1 MKRNKNRRE
10 NSRKSDR
17 RNSRSERGAKD
28 SKPVKNRHQAP
39 NTPRKKEGQR
49 KDDETMRINKYIA
62 HSGIC
67 SRREADEYIA
77 EGRVKVNGEKI
88 TEMGVQVSSS
98 DHIEVDG
105 KPIDPEPFVYL
116 MMHKPNDT
124 ITTTMDDRGRD
135 TVMDLVE
142 GEIGKR
148 VYPVGRLDRDT
159 TGLLLLTNDGDLA
172 HRLMHPSYQI
182 SKVYE
187 VQCNRALNEKD
198 LEKLTA
204 GVELEDGPAK
214 ANKVLHFIDRPDT
227 LEMVVHEGRN
237 HLVKRMIQAIGADVT
252 NLKRTGYA
260 GMKMKMIRAGRW
272 RFLKPKEVNRLRQ
285 IVRLP
290 EIKFRE
296 ES

>member
-1 MKRNKNRRE
+1 MKRNNRRDR
-10 NSRKSDR
+10 NNNSDR
-17 RNSRSERGAKD
+17 GKGRDDRGKK
-28 SKPVKNRHQAP
+28 SFKNRHQAP

-49 KDDETMRINKYIA
+49 KSDETMRINKYIA

-77 EGRVKVNGEKI
+77 DGRVTVNGERV
-88 TEMGVQVSSS
+88 TEMGIQVSSS

-124 ITTTMDDRGRD
+124 ITTTDDERGRD

-182 SKVYE
+182 NKVYE
-187 VQCNRALNEKD
+187 VRCNRALNEKD

-204 GVELEDGPAK
+204 GVQLEDGPAK
-214 ANKVLHFIDRPDT
+214 ASKVLHFVDRPDT
-227 LEMVVHEGRN
+227 LELVVHEGRN
-237 HLVKRMIQAIGADVT
+237 HLVKRMIQAIGAEVT

-272 RFLKPKEVNRLRQ
+272 RFLKPKEVNRLRR
-285 IVRLP
+285 IVKLP

-296 ES
+296 E